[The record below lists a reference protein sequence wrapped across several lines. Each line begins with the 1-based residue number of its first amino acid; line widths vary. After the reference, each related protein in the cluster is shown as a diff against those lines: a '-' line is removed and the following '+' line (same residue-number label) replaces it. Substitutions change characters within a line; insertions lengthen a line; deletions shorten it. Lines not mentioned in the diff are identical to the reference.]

1 MFVDD
6 QTRLEHML
14 QASREAIE
22 LTQNARREDLDA
34 DRKLNLALTRLLA
47 IIGEAA
53 NGISLEFQESHAT
66 LPWHGAISMRNRLIH
81 GYFDINLDVVWRT
94 VKEDLPDLVTKLEE
108 IS

>member
-6 QTRLEHML
+6 QTRLEHMR
-14 QASREAIE
+14 QACNEAIE
-22 LTQNARREDLDA
+22 LTRNACREDLDT
-34 DRKLNLALTRLLA
+34 DRKLNLALARLLE

-53 NGISLEFQESHAT
+53 NGISPEFKESHPT

-94 VKEDLPDLVTKLEE
+94 VKEDLPDLLVKLEE